1 MKSIMAVL
9 ALLALLAGTA
19 IADDDRPYPT
29 TMKELEQQQAEDR
42 EEFRYYEPQMK
53 KVREAIKNDLERIEV
68 KKAEEAARKKKSWL
82 NWW

>member
-1 MKSIMAVL
+1 MKSIVAALAMV
-9 ALLALLAGTA
+9 ALLPGSA

-42 EEFRYYEPQMK
+42 EEFRHYEPQMK
-53 KVREAIKNDLERIEV
+53 KFHEAMENDLERLRA